1 MDSDDQKDK
10 PHPETPM
17 DIADHKDKPLPEAPS
32 PMDAADNQNSPPE
45 NIKKDAHDN
54 SYHPENNSEADD
66 QHLPQN
72 RGVDDAPSSP
82 KPGPEVPDPNTEN
95 AEDLEVKGEHEEPAQ
110 VKHQEESFPLPP
122 DLNKLS
128 QDIDQFLS
136 SLSNLSEGGESTPP
150 DLPIFVEQFMVLVE
164 AKIEEY
170 DSGDIPGKW
179 DRLTVE
185 ESASYLDA
193 VNRVSSVSKALAKFS
208 SQHKYASS
216 INDFGRILQRAMS
229 YVEEEFKLL
238 LEDHKIHDSS
248 DPSHK
253 TNDSKH
259 NQSSNQESD
268 ENPHHESSSPEEET
282 NISGY
287 SEEILSDLIRLSKA
301 MITGGYEAECCQ
313 VYYVV
318 RRNALEENLNKLGFE
333 KHSIDDVH
341 KMSWET
347 LERETE
353 SWIKTFKQIANL
365 HFSSERK
372 LSEAVFSDYPSISQ
386 NLLGSLSHGV
396 TLQFLNFAEGIAL
409 TKRSGEKLFK
419 FLDIYETL
427 RDTLPVI
434 DNLFSE
440 EWAAK
445 LKNEASI
452 IRSHLGE
459 AMISIFNELEN
470 SIKADSGKTQVP
482 GGAVHPL
489 TKYIMNYLEY
499 ACEYKGTLEQVFREH
514 QKIERADSNPG
525 SEYDYNSQTQNPS
538 NEKVVARQSPFQAQI
553 IKTMELL
560 DANVEGKSK
569 LYKDPSLSSIF
580 MMNNGRYTLK
590 KIKGSA
596 DLNSLMGETWYRKKS
611 SDLRQYHKG
620 YQRETWGKLLNCLH
634 PEGLTVK
641 GKVMK
646 PVLKERFKSFNAMF
660 DEIHKTQ
667 SNWVVGD
674 EQLQSELRV
683 SISNMVIPAYRSFLG
698 RYSQTFTP
706 GRQTEKYVK
715 FQPEDIETYID
726 DLFDGNAAPMGRK
739 KV

>member
-10 PHPETPM
+10 PLPETPM
-17 DIADHKDKPLPEAPS
+17 DIADQKDKPLPEAPS
-32 PMDAADNQNSPPE
+32 PMDAADNPPE

-170 DSGDIPGKW
+170 DSEDIPVKW

-185 ESASYLDA
+185 ESASYLEA

-268 ENPHHESSSPEEET
+268 ENPHHDSSSPEEET

-318 RRNALEENLNKLGFE
+318 RMHWK
-333 KHSIDDVH
+333 
-341 KMSWET
+341 
-347 LERETE
+347 
-353 SWIKTFKQIANL
+353 KT
-365 HFSSERK
+365 
-372 LSEAVFSDYPSISQ
+372 
-386 NLLGSLSHGV
+386 
-396 TLQFLNFAEGIAL
+396 
-409 TKRSGEKLFK
+409 
-419 FLDIYETL
+419 
-427 RDTLPVI
+427 
-434 DNLFSE
+434 
-440 EWAAK
+440 
-445 LKNEASI
+445 
-452 IRSHLGE
+452 
-459 AMISIFNELEN
+459 
-470 SIKADSGKTQVP
+470 
-482 GGAVHPL
+482 
-489 TKYIMNYLEY
+489 
-499 ACEYKGTLEQVFREH
+499 
-514 QKIERADSNPG
+514 
-525 SEYDYNSQTQNPS
+525 
-538 NEKVVARQSPFQAQI
+538 
-553 IKTMELL
+553 
-560 DANVEGKSK
+560 
-569 LYKDPSLSSIF
+569 
-580 MMNNGRYTLK
+580 
-590 KIKGSA
+590 
-596 DLNSLMGETWYRKKS
+596 
-611 SDLRQYHKG
+611 
-620 YQRETWGKLLNCLH
+620 
-634 PEGLTVK
+634 
-641 GKVMK
+641 
-646 PVLKERFKSFNAMF
+646 
-660 DEIHKTQ
+660 
-667 SNWVVGD
+667 
-674 EQLQSELRV
+674 
-683 SISNMVIPAYRSFLG
+683 
-698 RYSQTFTP
+698 
-706 GRQTEKYVK
+706 
-715 FQPEDIETYID
+715 
-726 DLFDGNAAPMGRK
+726 
-739 KV
+739 